1 MPRDDRVAI
10 GPRRKTAADDDIA
23 NLRSCQRALDWL
35 TLFIANIQTG
45 FGPFIAVYLTSQGWT
60 QTGIGFALSVGTVT
74 AMASQVPAGAL
85 VDMVRSKSRIAAV
98 SILAF
103 AASALLFALW
113 PTRPFVYLAEVLH
126 GFSSCTLGPAIAA
139 ISLALVGQRGLGLR
153 LARNA
158 RYAAIGNGVGA
169 ALMGAVG
176 YYVSQRSI
184 FFLTAALTIPALAA
198 LVPLWRVRDRMP
210 APRYQHAAERLTH
223 LGRVLADRRL
233 IILAVCAMLFTF
245 ADAAMLPLAGIAL
258 TKGVGRQASLLIA
271 ACIVLPQVL
280 VALFSP
286 AIARLADVRG
296 RRAALLLG
304 FAMLPLRGLL
314 FALITDPIGIVL
326 IQLLDGIAGACF
338 GVLVPLV
345 TADVAGRSGHFNF
358 ALGVIGLAIGIG
370 GTLSTALAGWTADRL
385 GDPAAFI
392 GLALV
397 GLAATLLI
405 WRGMPE
411 TRPAGLDA
419 AVRPTRA

>member
-10 GPRRKTAADDDIA
+10 GPRRKTPADDDIA

-210 APRYQHAAERLTH
+210 APRYQHAAERLMH

>member
-10 GPRRKTAADDDIA
+10 APRSKTAADDIPGA
-23 NLRSCQRALDWL
+23 RSAQRALDCL
-35 TLFIANIQTG
+35 NLFIANIQTG

-74 AMASQVPAGAL
+74 AMASQVPAGLL
-85 VDMVRSKSRIAAV
+85 VDMVRGKSRIAAV

-126 GFSSCTLGPAIAA
+126 GFSSSTLGPAIAA
-139 ISLALVGQRGLGLR
+139 ISLALVGQRALGLR

-184 FFLTAALTIPALAA
+184 FFLTAVLTLPALAA
-198 LVPLWRVRDRMP
+198 LVPLWNVRDQIP
-210 APRYQHAAERLTH
+210 APRHLPPAERLMH

-233 IILAVCAMLFTF
+233 VTLAVCAMLFTL

-271 ACIVLPQVL
+271 ACIVLPQIL

-286 AIARLADVRG
+286 AVARLAEVRG
-296 RRAALLLG
+296 RRVALLLG
-304 FAMLPLRGLL
+304 FAVLPLRGLL
-314 FALITDPIGIVL
+314 FALITDPIGIVVV
-326 IQLLDGIAGACF
+326 QLLDGIAGACF

-345 TADVAGRSGHFNF
+345 TADIAGRSGHFNL
-358 ALGVIGLAIGIG
+358 ALGVNGLAIGIG
-370 GTLSTALAGWTADRL
+370 GTLSTALAGWTASRF
-385 GDPAAFI
+385 GDPAAFV
-392 GLALV
+392 GLAIV
-397 GLAATLLI
+397 GLAATLLV

-411 TRPAGLDA
+411 TRPAGLHA
-419 AVRPTRA
+419 AVRSTPSR